1 MEPALST
8 LSAPPLVPAWAE
20 LSENSRPGSATS
32 KPALHPGHDGYK
44 STTALGL
51 QATLFLN
58 GARSRCPG
66 KERDQESGND
76 YFGARYYAST
86 MGRWMSPDPSNLGV
100 DIYMPQTWNRY
111 NYAVNNPLTI
121 KDANGLWPFY
131 IHNEI
136 INESFPGMSKQD
148 LQGLKSAS
156 WNMDFGKG
164 QQDPSMSYEHGM
176 SDGTTNQDPMVAQQ
190 MGDDFISQQVQT
202 AQQAQADW
210 EAQGHTGIAPAAL
223 TAFGN
228 ALHTATDRTSPS
240 HRGNQPWKNEPWYK
254 KSTRDHVAG
263 EATINANDRRAAQN
277 AAQQLFHRT
286 FGDEFDWM
294 LQKQPCAQ
302 TSATDSQGNTTG
314 WSPCQ

>member
-1 MEPALST
+1 MTDFTICGTS
-8 LSAPPLVPAWAE
+8 VCF
-20 LSENSRPGSATS
+20 SRSHFT
-32 KPALHPGHDGYK
+32 
-44 STTALGL
+44 
-51 QATLFLN
+51 
-58 GARSRCPG
+58 G